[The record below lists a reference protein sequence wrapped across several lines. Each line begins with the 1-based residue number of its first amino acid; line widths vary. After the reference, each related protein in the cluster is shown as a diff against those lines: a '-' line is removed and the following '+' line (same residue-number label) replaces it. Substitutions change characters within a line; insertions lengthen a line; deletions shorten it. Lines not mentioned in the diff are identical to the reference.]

1 MLVLTRKVGEGI
13 TIGEEIK
20 LVVIEIRGTQVRLGI
35 EAPKNVIV
43 HREEIFKKIKEAT
56 VESAEAP
63 RSLEEISKIWKDMK
77 KTPTPGSDPGDESLT
92 PTTGEMPREGRSP
105 EQPDSPSGN
114 GRRDGGP
121 SDRPKATGKGSTKE
135 GGTPE

>member
-63 RSLEEISKIWKDMK
+63 KSLEEISKIWKDMK
-77 KTPTPGSDPGDESLT
+77 KTPTPGS
-92 PTTGEMPREGRSP
+92 GEETA
-105 EQPDSPSGN
+105 PSTGN
-114 GRRDGGP
+114 GRHEGEGQ
-121 SDRPKATGKGSTKE
+121 DRPKTPGKSSTKE

>member
-43 HREEIFKKIKEAT
+43 HREEIFKKIREAT

-63 RSLEEISKIWKDMK
+63 KSLEEISKIWKEMK
-77 KTPTPGSDPGDESLT
+77 QTPTPGKDPGEET
-92 PTTGEMPREGRSP
+92 PEPAT
-105 EQPDSPSGN
+105 GN
-114 GRRDGGP
+114 GQRE
-121 SDRPKATGKGSTKE
+121 KAPGKGSTKE